1 MAKLAKRLCV
11 RTPAKAAGY
20 FGCWWKFNHPSLTEQ
35 FSLSEQ
41 LVSCFSYWNALG
53 REALHLLQFAVHW
66 PWLAVH
72 VCHWCLLLWCLCA
85 LVHGSSERP
94 PGQTRWWLGTSV
106 TAHGK
111 HQGVFPWVPSR
122 EGAQPEYTW
131 LGLAAHS
138 KAEAAC
144 YGSSAP
150 APAEFSHFCS
160 LDEKLFLA
168 VFCYIKY

>member
-11 RTPAKAAGY
+11 CTPAKAAGY

-94 PGQTRWWLGTSV
+94 PRQTRWWLGTSV
-106 TAHGK
+106 TA
-111 HQGVFPWVPSR
+111 PWKAPGCLSVGSQQR
-122 EGAQPEYTW
+122 GGSARGHLVGAGCALKGRGCLPR
-131 LGLAAHS
+131 LL
-138 KAEAAC
+138 
-144 YGSSAP
+144 
-150 APAEFSHFCS
+150 CS
-160 LDEKLFLA
+160 GTCRLLPLLLLRWEVIFGCVLL
-168 VFCYIKY
+168 Y